1 MLEYDDEFFRERDS
15 LDERTCST
23 TDDWC
28 TAPVKTG
35 AQEIRKSVPFT
46 VRAAMPADTA
56 EIDAL
61 FRASYGQLLQQYY
74 APEVLEL
81 VLPALFHTAP
91 GLLQSGTFFVA
102 ETGGGEIVGAGGW
115 TQVTPFGGVGPREI
129 GHMRRV
135 AVHPDHVRCG
145 IGSVILNHVLE
156 NAQRTGV
163 TRMCSLSTFAALEFY
178 KYHGF
183 TSSGEVDLAIK
194 PGVFLPAVQMARELG
209 ECHPARD

>member
-1 MLEYDDEFFRERDS
+1 MLEYDDDYFRERER
-15 LDERTCST
+15 LDERPCSIPESLSE
-23 TDDWC
+23 
-28 TAPVKTG
+28 ALAHQG

-56 EIDAL
+56 EIDTL
-61 FRASYGQLLQQYY
+61 FRASYGQLLKQYY
-74 APEVLEL
+74 PAKLL
-81 VLPALFHTAP
+81 DAVLPALFHTAP

-135 AVHPDHVRCG
+135 AVHPDHVRRG

-156 NAQRTGV
+156 NARRTGV

-178 KYHGF
+178 KFHGF
-183 TSSGEVDLAIK
+183 EASGEVDLAIK
-194 PGVFLPAVQMARELG
+194 PGVFLPAVQMAL
-209 ECHPARD
+209 DL